1 MIFYM
6 TFLYNKNYSEKEKL
20 VYEKSR
26 IFDKIIGEIT
36 ETPANGIFRKTSILL
51 KISLGLFIDELG
63 HF

>member
-1 MIFYM
+1 MF
-6 TFLYNKNYSEKEKL
+6 
-20 VYEKSR
+20 EKSE